1 MLLKFPNLECY
12 LHLTIGR
19 QNDVIRSQLGKSV
32 KSIFLITVKEIS
44 NMAEDQVLVIVPHV
58 SAAGTITRIVQAVP
72 CCLHQVGR
80 ICKEV
85 NKA

>member
-1 MLLKFPNLECY
+1 MEYY
-12 LHLTIGR
+12 LHLAIGC
-19 QNDVIRSQLGKSV
+19 QNNVIHGQLGKSV

-72 CCLHQVGR
+72 CCLQ
-80 ICKEV
+80 
-85 NKA
+85 